1 VEPVSYLVQLSHASR
16 PELHKKA
23 LDLIRAQ
30 VKTPTVANYFAVLS
44 GLPTEAHVAI
54 LGDVLATHPDKRV
67 QAKAARALIRA
78 NQKLSRWSHALEQE
92 KIKAHYVEQYG
103 EAFVKYLETDAK
115 KFSERVSEYKGLLAV
130 KFKGV
135 LPSPEI
141 GRPAPEAVS
150 KDLDGKMVKLSD
162 YKGKVVVLD
171 FWTTWCVPCRLMIPH
186 ERELVK
192 RLKDRPFAL
201 ISVSAD
207 DSVETLQKFLKAREM
222 PWVHWF
228 NGDLPTDL
236 TEDWEVEGFP
246 TIYVIDHKGVI
257 RFKGVRGKEM
267 DEAVDQLLKEME
279 DDKKNQK

>member
-1 VEPVSYLVQLSHASR
+1 VLNTSA
-16 PELHKKA
+16 A
-23 LDLIRAQ
+23 AQ
-30 VKTPTVANYFAVLS
+30 S
-44 GLPTEAHVAI
+44 GA
-54 LGDVLATHPDKRV
+54 
-67 QAKAARALIRA
+67 
-78 NQKLSRWSHALEQE
+78 
-92 KIKAHYVEQYG
+92 
-103 EAFVKYLETDAK
+103 
-115 KFSERVSEYKGLLAV
+115 
-130 KFKGV
+130 
-135 LPSPEI
+135 
-141 GRPAPEAVS
+141 
-150 KDLDGKMVKLSD
+150 
-162 YKGKVVVLD
+162 
-171 FWTTWCVPCRLMIPH
+171 H